1 MPRNAHYENVPFEI
15 PKNWAW
21 LKHNDILEISGGSQ
35 PAKSYFKPLPEN
47 GYIRLYQI
55 RDYGDT
61 PLPIYIP
68 KELAAKTTKRGDILL
83 ARYGGSLGKV
93 FIAEEGAYNV
103 AMAKVIFKFKDLI
116 FRKYAYY
123 YYLSR
128 LYQDKLKSISRTAQA
143 GFNST
148 DFEDM
153 FFPLPPIKEQQRI
166 VESIQRYYDT
176 LDSIS
181 ANL

>member
-1 MPRNAHYENVPFEI
+1 M
-15 PKNWAW
+15 
-21 LKHNDILEISGGSQ
+21 EISGGSQ
-35 PAKSYFKPLPEN
+35 PPKSYFKSKPED

-61 PLPIYIP
+61 PIPVYIP
-68 KELAAKTTKRGDILL
+68 IELAAKTTNKGDILL

-93 FIAEEGAYNV
+93 FIAEDGAYNV
-103 AMAKVIFKFKDLI
+103 AMAKAIVKFEGIICNGYL
-116 FRKYAYY
+116 YY
-123 YYLSR
+123 YYLSS

-153 FFPLPPIKEQQRI
+153 YFPLPPIQEQQRI
-166 VESIQRYYDT
+166 VQAIKLYYCI